1 MSATASVAFGYIFT
15 TVLYASYWIVQRNKL
30 RALTKNNTTDKAA

>member
-15 TVLYASYWIVQRNKL
+15 AVLYAGYWIVQRNKL
-30 RALTKNNTTDKAA
+30 RALTKNHTTNRAA